1 MVGDGPAIFGLD
13 RADGAIGER
22 VMHGCVQLVGIGREA
37 IVTEIAQV
45 FLRDYCDEVYSRVF
59 SQALRVDIRR
69 CAL

>member
-1 MVGDGPAIFGLD
+1 MVGDRPAIFGLD
-13 RADGAIGER
+13 RADGAIGDR
-22 VMHGCVQLVGIGREA
+22 AMHGCVQLVGIGREA
-37 IVTEIAQV
+37 IVNEIAQV